1 MSILGK
7 VLGAIS
13 GGVDDYISEQLLYDK
28 VIGFRGIVD
37 GVGCST
43 IVTNVAIAMSDLIK
57 TKKICVVDTHILY
70 PTQYQFLVG
79 DAAQDKKDWFDFD
92 GSNLSDC
99 QVKTKFNNVYLLSF
113 INRTVTDMLSSK
125 DNPKLVYDTITAL
138 KTYFDVILID
148 LSSEPTN
155 ISMHMALQ
163 CNQIYTVLDSSMNCI
178 SNIGKSLNYMATL
191 AVPFDKMKKTI
202 LNKNDANVN
211 AGIKGALSEVHLD
224 VIATIPNSI
233 EIAKY
238 GIIGKR
244 VWTTT
249 ANHKDIIEFNKAIK
263 AIVTDI
269 FPTGYETR
277 KKYLKNAEEIQAENN
292 DNVVVDNNRVPDEEE
307 REVDISKKEYRA
319 YLKKRRI
326 KEKVLQKQGMQP
338 EEIKKLLDNEFFE
351 QYGKKTVQKEETVEK
366 ESKDSKDSKDS
377 NITINLEKTE
387 EKGEGSTSEN
397 EKDGEK

>member
-1 MSILGK
+1 MSVLGK

-43 IVTNVAIAMSDLIK
+43 VVTNVAVALSDLVK

-79 DAAQDKKDWFDFD
+79 DASQDKKDWFDFD
-92 GSNLSDC
+92 GTNLSDC

-113 INRTVTDMLSSK
+113 MNRTVTDMLSSK

-191 AVPFDKMKKTI
+191 AIPFDKMKKTI

-211 AGIKGALSEVHLD
+211 AGIKGALNEVHLD

-244 VWTTT
+244 IWSTT
-249 ANHKDIIEFNKAIK
+249 ANNADVIEFNKAIK

-269 FPTGYETR
+269 FPPEYETR
-277 KKYLKNAEEIQAENN
+277 KKYLKSADEIKNDNN
-292 DNVVVDNNRVPDEEE
+292 DGVVIDNHRTPDEEE
-307 REVDISKKEYRA
+307 REVDISKKEYKA
-319 YLKKRRI
+319 YLKQRRI
-326 KEKVLQKQGMQP
+326 KEKALQKQGMSTD
-338 EEIKKLLDNEFFE
+338 EIKKLLDDEFFE
-351 QYGKKTVQKEETVEK
+351 QYGKKVKETKAEEK
-366 ESKDSKDSKDS
+366 KNIEVKAEVKKDSILDKK
-377 NITINLEKTE
+377 E
-387 EKGEGSTSEN
+387 EKGISEAEN
-397 EKDGEK
+397 KEDGDK